1 MPVPRQ
7 MLAKVQAHSS
17 FFGYLVASFVRQL
30 ILFCLS
36 LCLQTMQPVPAA
48 ALAPLVQYLLLSI
61 TQGKDGPR
69 PCTSCLSCGSWGVLQ
84 LYLPRFVLTAVLPAR
99 AAGVQNRL
107 PTLKTLSCLLPFSL
121 LIN

>member
-1 MPVPRQ
+1 MPAPRQ

-17 FFGYLVASFVRQL
+17 FFGYLLASFVRQL
-30 ILFCLS
+30 ILFCL
-36 LCLQTMQPVPAA
+36 CLQTVQPVPAA
-48 ALAPLVQYLLLSI
+48 ALAPPVQYLLLSI

-84 LYLPRFVLTAVLPAR
+84 LCLPRFVLTAVLPAR
-99 AAGVQNRL
+99 PAGVQKRL